1 METGKKYISGEERK
15 MTRLMLFIVSMRV
28 SLVRVCLGGNLGTMS
43 FYNPHTW
50 ILLLLT
56 IRGVSRLQSLR
67 SPSTHF
73 VLKQGFKHTA
83 WRSPA
88 NCECYSMNI
97 TMCLPVFHI
106 VLRELTTSLWTHV
119 SRVYLESAHQCPL
132 HFKISLI
139 FHWRIIAYS
148 IELVS
153 GKHQREY
160 LLKTTL

>member
-1 METGKKYISGEERK
+1 METGKKCISGEERK
-15 MTRLMLFIVSMRV
+15 MTTFTLFIVSMRV
-28 SLVRVCLGGNLGTMS
+28 SQVRVCLGGNLGPMS

-67 SPSTHF
+67 FPSTHF
-73 VLKQGFKHTA
+73 VMRQGYKHTA

-97 TMCLPVFHI
+97 TMCIPVFHI
-106 VLRELTTSLWTHV
+106 VLIQLTTSSWTHV

-132 HFKISLI
+132 HFKILLI
-139 FHWRIIAYS
+139 FSGRIIAYS

-153 GKHQREY
+153 AKHQHKY